1 MHRRGRNH
9 AKPQHQWTEYVRRG
23 GARYAATLGHPR
35 TIADDRHQ
43 IRLRRRP
50 VPRLHGSRQRRSG
63 AILPDR
69 DQRRRRQEDYHHRR
83 PQRQGRSSLAEGLD
97 RRAGAAMRLLPVRPD
112 HAGSGTAFQEPEA
125 DQGRSGGAYGRQS
138 LPLHDLFAH
147 PEGDHARRVRNAYR
161 LQRGNR
167 AEGNM
172 NRHVKITA
180 PGPADLSRRSFM
192 VGSAAAGLALG
203 YSIVPGMLGADQAL
217 AATSNFDPS
226 VWYSIAPDGMRTGTR
241 RKADMGEPLASTMAQ
256 IISEELG
263 SSWKDMRVQ
272 LASNDPKFNDPVL
285 GAQIT
290 GGSWSTMMNF
300 DAMSRAGAA
309 GRMAWTEAAAATM
322 GVPASELIVRDSV
335 ISHPKSKKSMTFAD
349 VVKSG
354 KATKTFTPDEL
365 KAIKLKTPDQYT
377 MIGVSVPQLDIP
389 SKTNGTAKYGIDVML
404 PGMVY
409 GKVVTPPVRYGAI
422 VKAVDDSEAKKVPG
436 FIKAVTLDDK
446 TGTTTGWVVAVANTY
461 ANARKAADA
470 LKVTY
475 DGGPNAKLSSESLFA
490 EAKRL
495 QALDDSGQFFVKDGD
510 TAAAFGTAAKTM
522 EAEYTTNINIHAPME
537 PMNATAQLQGDIW
550 HIYSGNQFATRSG
563 AIAAGAA
570 GVDPKFVVMHQMWL
584 GGGFGRRL
592 GADLMVPAVQAAKAG
607 GKPVKVIF
615 SREDDMTMDFS
626 RPLTF
631 QKIKAGLD
639 ADGKLI
645 AMNHD
650 VVSAWPTKRW
660 GIPDFL
666 SPSADKKGGLD
677 AFTVN
682 GADFFYSV
690 PNHNVRAIL
699 NEMAHNA
706 TPSGQLRSVAPG
718 WTFWAVESMVDEI
731 AHAVGKDPAQYRID
745 MLDGK
750 GANAGGAQRLR
761 NTLLAAMGLSGYGTR
776 QLPKG
781 EGMGVACVSS
791 QERATASWTA
801 CVAHVAVAPSGEV
814 KVKKLTVA
822 TDVGTQVHPDNIRAQ
837 VEGAALWGLSLAMY
851 EKATPKDGGIEQTN
865 FDTYTPL
872 RMSQVPEVAIT
883 VIANGEKPTGVGEP
897 AVTVVA
903 PAIGNAIFNAC
914 GARVRSLPITA
925 EAVKGAMKA

>member
-1 MHRRGRNH
+1 
-9 AKPQHQWTEYVRRG
+9 
-23 GARYAATLGHPR
+23 
-35 TIADDRHQ
+35 
-43 IRLRRRP
+43 
-50 VPRLHGSRQRRSG
+50 
-63 AILPDR
+63 
-69 DQRRRRQEDYHHRR
+69 
-83 PQRQGRSSLAEGLD
+83 
-97 RRAGAAMRLLPVRPD
+97 
-112 HAGSGTAFQEPEA
+112 
-125 DQGRSGGAYGRQS
+125 
-138 LPLHDLFAH
+138 
-147 PEGDHARRVRNAYR
+147 
-161 LQRGNR
+161 
-167 AEGNM
+167 M
-172 NRHVKITA
+172 NSHVKITQSES
-180 PGPADLSRRSFM
+180 ADLSRRSFL

-203 YSIVPGMLGADQAL
+203 YSAVPGLPGADRAF
-217 AATSNFDPS
+217 AAAGNFDPS
-226 VWYSIAPDGMRTGTR
+226 VWYSVAPDGLVTITCG
-241 RKADMGEPLASTMAQ
+241 KADMGQHIASTMAQ

-263 SSWKDMRVQ
+263 SNWKDMRVQ

-309 GRMAWTEAAAATM
+309 GRMALTEAAAAAM
-322 GVPASELIVRDSV
+322 GVPASELTVKDSV
-335 ISHPKSKKSMTFAD
+335 ISHAKSKKSMTFAD
-349 VVKSG
+349 IVKSG

-409 GKVVTPPVRYGAI
+409 GKIVMPPVRYGAT
-422 VKAVDDSEAKKVPG
+422 VKSVDDAAAKKVPG

-461 ANARKAADA
+461 ANAKKAADA
-470 LKVTY
+470 LKVAY
-475 DGGPNAKLSSESLFA
+475 DNGPNAKLSSESLLN

-495 QALDDSGQFFVKDGD
+495 QALDDSGLFFVKDGD
-510 TAAAFGTAAKTM
+510 TAAALSTAAKVL
-522 EAEYTTNINIHAPME
+522 EAEYTTSINIHAPLE
-537 PMNATAQLQGDIW
+537 PMNATAEQKGDIW

-592 GADLMVPAVQAAKAG
+592 DADMMVPAVQAAKAV
-607 GKPVKVIF
+607 GKPVKVIY

-639 ADGKLI
+639 GDGKLI

-666 SPSADKKGGLD
+666 SPSVDKKGALD

-718 WTFWAVESMVDEI
+718 WTFWAVESMIDEL
-731 AHAVGKDPAQYRID
+731 ANAAGKDPAQFRIAL
-745 MLDGK
+745 LDGK
-750 GANAGGAQRLR
+750 GKNDGGAQRLR
-761 NTLLAAMGLSGYGTR
+761 NTLLAAMGMAGYGTKA
-776 QLPKG
+776 LPKG

-851 EKATPKDGGIEQTN
+851 EKATLKDGGIEQTN

-872 RMSQVPEVAIT
+872 RMSQVPEVAVS
-883 VIANGEKPTGVGEP
+883 VIANGEKATGVGEP
-897 AVTVVA
+897 AVTVIA
-903 PAIGNAIFNAC
+903 PALGNAIFNAC
-914 GARVRSLPITA
+914 GARVRSLPIMA
-925 EAVKGAMKA
+925 EAVKANMTKA

>member
-1 MHRRGRNH
+1 
-9 AKPQHQWTEYVRRG
+9 
-23 GARYAATLGHPR
+23 
-35 TIADDRHQ
+35 
-43 IRLRRRP
+43 
-50 VPRLHGSRQRRSG
+50 
-63 AILPDR
+63 
-69 DQRRRRQEDYHHRR
+69 
-83 PQRQGRSSLAEGLD
+83 
-97 RRAGAAMRLLPVRPD
+97 
-112 HAGSGTAFQEPEA
+112 
-125 DQGRSGGAYGRQS
+125 
-138 LPLHDLFAH
+138 
-147 PEGDHARRVRNAYR
+147 
-161 LQRGNR
+161 
-167 AEGNM
+167 M
-172 NRHVKITA
+172 NTHVKITQSE
-180 PGPADLSRRSFM
+180 PADLSRRSFL
-192 VGSAAAGLALG
+192 VGTAAAGLALG
-203 YSIVPGMLGADQAL
+203 YSAVPGLLGADQAF
-217 AATSNFDPS
+217 AATGNFDPS
-226 VWYSIAPDGMRTGTR
+226 VWYSIAPDGIVTVTCG
-241 RKADMGEPLASTMAQ
+241 KADMGQHIASTMAQ

-263 SSWKDMRVQ
+263 SNWKDMRVQ

-309 GRMAWTEAAAATM
+309 GRMALTEAAAASM
-322 GVPASELIVRDSV
+322 GVPAGELVVRDSV
-335 ISHPKSKKSMTFAD
+335 ISHPKSKKSMTFAEI
-349 VVKSG
+349 VKSG
-354 KATKTFTPDEL
+354 KATKSFTPDDL

-409 GKVVTPPVRYGAI
+409 GKVVMPPVRYGAT
-422 VKAVDDSEAKKVPG
+422 VKSVDDGAAMKVPG
-436 FIKAVTLDDK
+436 FIKAVTIEDK
-446 TGTTTGWVVAVANTY
+446 TMTTTGWVVVIAKTY
-461 ANARKAADA
+461 TSAKKAAEV

-475 DGGPNAKLSSESLFA
+475 DGGPNAKLSSESLLT

-495 QALDDSGQFFVKDGD
+495 QGLDDSGLFFVKNGD
-510 TAAAFGTAAKTM
+510 TAAALGTAAKVM

-537 PMNATAQLQGDIW
+537 PMNATAQQQGDIW
-550 HIYSGNQFATRSG
+550 HIYTGNQFATRSG

-570 GVDPKFVVMHQMWL
+570 GVDPKFVVMHQMYL

-592 GADLMVPAVQAAKAG
+592 DGDMTVPAVQAAKAV
-607 GKPVKVIF
+607 GKPVKVIYT
-615 SREDDMTMDFS
+615 REDDMTMDFS

-639 ADGKLI
+639 GDGKLI

-666 SPSADKKGGLD
+666 SPSVDKKDQRLD

-699 NEMAHNA
+699 NEMAQSA

-718 WTFWAVESMVDEI
+718 WTFWAVESMIDEI
-731 AHAVGKDPAQYRID
+731 AHAAGKDPAQFRIS
-745 MLDGK
+745 MLDGA

-761 NTLLAAMGLSGYGTR
+761 NTLLAAMGLAGYGTL

-837 VEGAALWGLSLAMY
+837 VEGGALWGVSLALY
-851 EKATPKDGGIEQTN
+851 EKATLKDGGIEQTN

-872 RMSQVPEVAIT
+872 RMSQMPEVAIS
-883 VIANGEKPTGVGEP
+883 VIANGEKATGVGEP
-897 AVTVVA
+897 TVTVVA
-903 PAIGNAIFNAC
+903 PALANAIFNAC

-925 EAVKGAMKA
+925 EAVKANMKA

>member
-1 MHRRGRNH
+1 
-9 AKPQHQWTEYVRRG
+9 
-23 GARYAATLGHPR
+23 
-35 TIADDRHQ
+35 
-43 IRLRRRP
+43 
-50 VPRLHGSRQRRSG
+50 
-63 AILPDR
+63 
-69 DQRRRRQEDYHHRR
+69 
-83 PQRQGRSSLAEGLD
+83 
-97 RRAGAAMRLLPVRPD
+97 
-112 HAGSGTAFQEPEA
+112 
-125 DQGRSGGAYGRQS
+125 
-138 LPLHDLFAH
+138 
-147 PEGDHARRVRNAYR
+147 
-161 LQRGNR
+161 
-167 AEGNM
+167 M
-172 NRHVKITA
+172 NTHVKISQSE
-180 PGPADLSRRSFM
+180 PADLSRRSFL
-192 VGSAAAGLALG
+192 VGTAAAGLALG
-203 YSIVPGMLGADQAL
+203 YSAVPGLLGADQAF
-217 AATSNFDPS
+217 AATGNFDPS
-226 VWYSIAPDGMRTGTR
+226 VWYSIAPDGIVTVTCG
-241 RKADMGEPLASTMAQ
+241 KADMGQHIASTMAQ

-263 SSWKDMRVQ
+263 SNWKDMRIQ

-290 GGSWSTMMNF
+290 GGSWSTMMNY

-309 GRMAWTEAAAATM
+309 GRMALTEAAAASM
-322 GVPASELIVRDSV
+322 GVPAGELVVRDSV
-335 ISHPKSKKSMTFAD
+335 ISHPKSKKSMTFAEI
-349 VVKSG
+349 VKSG
-354 KATKTFTPDEL
+354 KATKTFTPDDL

-409 GKVVTPPVRYGAI
+409 GKVVMPPVRYGAT
-422 VKAVDDSEAKKVPG
+422 VKSVDDGAAKKVPG

-446 TGTTTGWVVAVANTY
+446 TATTTGWVVVIANTY
-461 ANARKAADA
+461 ASARKAAEV

-475 DGGPNAKLSSESLFA
+475 DGGPNAKLSSESLLT

-495 QALDDSGQFFVKDGD
+495 QGLDNSGLFFVKSGD
-510 TAAAFGTAAKTM
+510 TAAALGTAAKVM

-537 PMNATAQLQGDIW
+537 PMNATAQQQGDIW

-570 GVDPKFVVMHQMWL
+570 GVDPKFVVMHQMFL

-592 GADLMVPAVQAAKAG
+592 DADMMVPAVQAAKAV
-607 GKPVKVIF
+607 GKPVKVIY

-639 ADGKLI
+639 GDGKLV

-666 SPSADKKGGLD
+666 SPSVDKKDERLD

-699 NEMAHNA
+699 NEMAHSA

-718 WTFWAVESMVDEI
+718 WTFWAVESMIDEI
-731 AHAVGKDPAQYRID
+731 AHAAGKDPAQYRIS
-745 MLDGK
+745 MLDGA

-761 NTLLAAMGLSGYGTR
+761 NTLLAAMGLAGYGTI

-837 VEGAALWGLSLAMY
+837 VEGAALWGVSLALY
-851 EKATPKDGGIEQTN
+851 EKATLKNGGIEQTN

-872 RMSQVPEVAIT
+872 RMSQVPEVAIS
-883 VIANGEKPTGVGEP
+883 VIANGEKATGVGEP

-903 PAIGNAIFNAC
+903 PALANAIFNAC

-925 EAVKGAMKA
+925 EAVKANMKA